1 VPKHDYLS
9 DEGDG
14 MNKVLIADGL
24 SPSAME
30 VFRERGIEAEARPGL
45 PPSELAAVIGD
56 YDGLAVRSATK
67 VTRALLEAAPRL
79 KVVGRAGIGVDN
91 IDVAAATQRG
101 VVVMNAPHGNAVT
114 TAEHA
119 IAMML
124 GLARNIPQASA
135 STHAGR
141 WEKERFVGVELA
153 GKTLGVIGC
162 GNIGSIVVDRA
173 HGLKMRVIAFD
184 PFLSEDRA
192 LDLGVERV
200 ELDSLL
206 ARADFVTL
214 HTPLTDGTRHMIDAA
229 ALAKMKRG
237 ARLIN
242 CARGELVV
250 EADLK
255 AAIESGHLAGAALDV
270 FAQEPARSNPLFG
283 LDRVVATPHLGAS
296 TGEAQEKVAVQ
307 IAEQIADFLL
317 SGAVANAVNMPSVTA
332 EEAPRLKPYIALA
345 QQLGSLAGQLTR
357 SGLRSVTVEY
367 EGLAAGLNT
376 RPITAAALAGLLSP
390 MLDHVNMV
398 NASVLARERDI
409 ALSEVKHDRPTDYQT
424 LIRLTV
430 ETDRQRR
437 GVAGTLFGGDKPRL
451 VEIKGIPVEAELGRH
466 MLYVTNEDRPGLIG
480 RLGTMLGDAGV
491 NIATFHLGRSAPG
504 GEAIAL
510 VEVDQVI
517 PESLLAQLR
526 RIPNVRQAV
535 GLSF

>member
-1 VPKHDYLS
+1 
-9 DEGDG
+9 
-14 MNKVLIADGL
+14 
-24 SPSAME
+24 
-30 VFRERGIEAEARPGL
+30 
-45 PPSELAAVIGD
+45 
-56 YDGLAVRSATK
+56 
-67 VTRALLEAAPRL
+67 VTR
-79 KVVGRAGIGVDN
+79 
-91 IDVAAATQRG
+91 
-101 VVVMNAPHGNAVT
+101 
-114 TAEHA
+114 
-119 IAMML
+119 
-124 GLARNIPQASA
+124 
-135 STHAGR
+135 
-141 WEKERFVGVELA
+141 
-153 GKTLGVIGC
+153 
-162 GNIGSIVVDRA
+162 
-173 HGLKMRVIAFD
+173 
-184 PFLSEDRA
+184 
-192 LDLGVERV
+192 LD
-200 ELDSLL
+200 
-206 ARADFVTL
+206 
-214 HTPLTDGTRHMIDAA
+214 
-229 ALAKMKRG
+229 
-237 ARLIN
+237 
-242 CARGELVV
+242 
-250 EADLK
+250 
-255 AAIESGHLAGAALDV
+255 SGHLAGAALDV
-270 FAQEPARSNPLFG
+270 FAQEPARSNALFG

-332 EEAPRLKPYIALA
+332 EEAPRLRPYIALA

-409 ALSEVKHDRPTDYQT
+409 ALTEVKHDRPTDYQT
-424 LIRLTV
+424 LIRLGV

-437 GVAGTLFGGDKPRL
+437 GCAGTLFGGDKPRL

-510 VEVDQVI
+510 VEVDQPI
-517 PESLLAQLR
+517 PERLLAELR

>member
-1 VPKHDYLS
+1 VPERDDLS

-30 VFRERGIEAEARPGL
+30 VFRERGIEAQARPGL
-45 PPSELAAVIGD
+45 PPSELAAVIGG

-124 GLARNIPQASA
+124 ALARNIPQASA

-200 ELDSLL
+200 ELDALL

-409 ALSEVKHDRPTDYQT
+409 AIAEVKHDRPTDYQT
-424 LIRLTV
+424 LIRLGV

-510 VEVDQVI
+510 VEVDQPI
-517 PESLLAQLR
+517 PERLLADLR

-535 GLSF
+535 GLTF

>member
-1 VPKHDYLS
+1 VPERDDLS
-9 DEGDG
+9 DEGEG

-45 PPSELAAVIGD
+45 PPSELAAVIGG

-124 GLARNIPQASA
+124 ALARNIPQASA

-200 ELDSLL
+200 ELDALL

-270 FAQEPARSNPLFG
+270 FGQEPARSNPLFG

-398 NASVLARERDI
+398 NAAVLARERDI

-424 LIRLTV
+424 LIRLDV

-510 VEVDQVI
+510 VEVDQPI
-517 PESLLAQLR
+517 PESLLAELR